1 MVLAVFLSLAA
12 HTHSTQL
19 ATLSADRN
27 IHHVSCLLLDLNQC
41 HNCAMQGILDQAGRR
56 TLSKLIYCLFTPAL
70 TFTKLAPV
78 LSGQH
83 LVLWMPLVINMFV
96 R

>member
-1 MVLAVFLSLAA
+1 
-12 HTHSTQL
+12 
-19 ATLSADRN
+19 
-27 IHHVSCLLLDLNQC
+27 
-41 HNCAMQGILDQAGRR
+41 MQGILDQAGRR

>member
-1 MVLAVFLSLAA
+1 MYLVGLRLSRMRPLPA
-12 HTHSTQL
+12 
-19 ATLSADRN
+19 
-27 IHHVSCLLLDLNQC
+27 
-41 HNCAMQGILDQAGRR
+41 QGILDQGGRR
-56 TLSKLIYCLFTPAL
+56 TLSKLIYCLFTPTL

-83 LVLWMPLVINMFV
+83 LLLWMPLVVNMFV

>member
-1 MVLAVFLSLAA
+1 
-12 HTHSTQL
+12 
-19 ATLSADRN
+19 
-27 IHHVSCLLLDLNQC
+27 
-41 HNCAMQGILDQAGRR
+41 MQGILDQAGRR

-96 R
+96 RWAWALAVVITSSVGIAAWHCRNVVCRGRALLACC